1 VEHFQEQTLNSFE
14 TMLGSGE
21 QAKAFLND
29 LVQFAAK
36 TPFELPGLAE
46 SSKLLLAFGFEAEE
60 VIPIMTRVGDA
71 VAGLGGGP
79 EVMDGIIRALGQMQ
93 AKGKATAEEM
103 MQLAER
109 GIPAWQYLADAMGVS
124 VSEAMDKVSKGAVT
138 ADQAISAILSGMEQD
153 FSGLMEKQSTT
164 WSGMLSTLSDTFN
177 QFAGTVM
184 APIFER
190 LKAGLAAV
198 LEFVSKPEF
207 MEFGKRLGETVASGM
222 DRAAS
227 FATNTLLPALRGV
240 YEAGRLLVTGDFR
253 GGIFGL
259 EEDHP
264 AIGALLKLREV
275 AISLGSEALAQVKAF
290 FSALRGEEGGESFGA
305 KLGEGFRN
313 TIDIV
318 QNQVLPALR
327 SFGDWFVN
335 DGLPKVQQFANTV
348 RPVIEPVFGFLKDN
362 LPTIVPLL
370 ATFAGAFAGL
380 QGATSVLGGLL
391 GPLTQ
396 VFSILRGAFS
406 IAPMI
411 STVVGL
417 LGGPVT
423 AAIIGIAA
431 VVAVAFMAWQNN
443 WFGIRD
449 IVAQVWAT
457 VGPILQQIIGAIM
470 QFAGEILASWR
481 RWASEIA
488 PLAQQAWENV
498 KSAIQAVLNALL
510 PIITAVLSGIVGFLR
525 SHGEEIKGIVSGA
538 WQVIRSVIEMVTGVI
553 QGIIKTVLAVIAG
566 DWGAAWDGIKQV
578 ASSIW
583 EGIKGII
590 SGALEI
596 VKNYISIVLDA
607 ISGIWGRVWDGI
619 KTVANTIWEGIK
631 SVVSGAIDTVKT
643 TISTTLDTINSTWQR
658 IWDGAKTFLSTAW
671 DTMKRTVIER
681 ITDILTEVGNIESK
695 VTGVFSNAV
704 NWLYNAGRDIIQ
716 GLINGVT
723 SMVQNIVN
731 AVVNTIQ
738 SGIEAAKRTLGISSP
753 SRVFMEFGEAS
764 ARGLI
769 EGVRSF
775 LDDVEDI
782 GSTLAR
788 SLVPEAPTPAVA
800 TAGPTLTVTVHIDA
814 VYANDPR
821 SAEQAGQDV
830 AYAIAQALRRRG
842 VL

>member
-1 VEHFQEQTLNSFE
+1 MAEPKVRVIIAGDASKLKRAFDEAEGSSESFARRVLGTLGKVALAAGAAFAAVGGVVAGFVTKTGIAWNDFEEQSLNAFE

-21 QAKAFLND
+21 KARTFLDD
-29 LVQFAAK
+29 LIEFAAK
-36 TPFELPGLAE
+36 TPFELRGLVD
-46 SSKLLLAFGFEAEE
+46 SSKLLMAFGFQAEE
-60 VIPIMTRVGDA
+60 IIPIMTRVGDA

-79 EVMDGIIRALGQMQ
+79 EVMEGIIRALGQMK
-93 AKGKATAEEM
+93 AKGKAQAEEM

-109 GIPAWQYLADAMGVS
+109 GVPAWRYLAEAMGVS
-124 VSEAMDKVSKGAVT
+124 IAEAMDKVSKGAVT
-138 ADQAISAILSGMEQD
+138 ADQAISAVLAGMERD
-153 FSGLMEKQSTT
+153 FSGLMQKQSTT
-164 WSGMLSTLSDTFN
+164 WSGMLSTLSDTFK
-177 QFAGTVM
+177 QFSGTVM

-190 LKAGLAAV
+190 LKGGLAAV

-207 MEFGKRLGETVASGM
+207 MEFGARLGEAIATGM
-222 DRAAS
+222 DRVAS
-227 FATNTLLPALRGV
+227 FATDTLLPALREV
-240 YEAGRLLVTGDFR
+240 Y
-253 GGIFGL
+253 
-259 EEDHP
+259 
-264 AIGALLKLREV
+264 
-275 AISLGSEALAQVKAF
+275 
-290 FSALRGEEGGESFGA
+290 
-305 KLGEGFRN
+305 
-313 TIDIV
+313 IDVV
-318 QNQVLPALR
+318 QNRVLPALR

-335 DGLPKVQQFANTV
+335 EGIPKAQQFANTV
-348 RPVIEPVFGFLKDN
+348 RPIIEPVFGFLKDN

-370 ATFAGAFAGL
+370 ATFAATFVGL
-380 QGATSVLGGLL
+380 QTATSVLGGLL

-406 IAPMI
+406 IGPMI
-411 STVVGL
+411 STLVGL
-417 LGGPVT
+417 LGGPLT
-423 AAIIGIAA
+423 AAIIAIAA
-431 VVAVAFMAWQNN
+431 IVAVAFMAWRNN

-449 IVAQVWAT
+449 IIAQVWST
-457 VGPILQQIIGAIM
+457 VGPVLQQIIGAIV
-470 QFAGEILASWR
+470 QFAGEILASWQK
-481 RWASEIA
+481 WASEIA
-488 PLAQQAWENV
+488 PLAQRAWENV
-498 KSAIQAVLNALL
+498 KSAIQAVLNVLL

-538 WQVIRSVIEMVTGVI
+538 WQVIRSVIQMVTGVI

-566 DWGAAWDGIKQV
+566 DWGAAWEGIKQV

-583 EGIKGII
+583 QGIKGII

-596 VKNYISIVLDA
+596 VKNTVSIVLDA
-607 ISGIWGRVWDGI
+607 ISAIWGRIWDGI
-619 KTVANTIWEGIK
+619 KAVADRIWQGIK
-631 SVVSGAIDTVKT
+631 ATVSGAIDTVKT
-643 TISTTLDTINSTWQR
+643 TITNTLDTINSTWQR

-671 DTMKRTVIER
+671 DTMKRTVIDR
-681 ITDILTEVGNIESK
+681 ITDILTEVRNIESK

-800 TAGPTLTVTVHIDA
+800 TAGLALNVTVHIDA
-814 VYANDPR
+814 VYATDPR